1 MYFTFLIFDHV
12 KQMGNDPNDYPGVK
26 NVLSVTVRRLHI
38 ITLDWVLNTGSI
50 TFKHF
55 SHEIQNHFQ
64 VHF

>member
-38 ITLDWVLNTGSI
+38 ITLD
-50 TFKHF
+50 
-55 SHEIQNHFQ
+55 
-64 VHF
+64 